1 MKKPKNGKTMLAAMP
16 QDAQAAARRLAK
28 KHGTTPA
35 EEVARVGA
43 SMERVCRRGNAER
56 DIGVPKATPAQVRKA
71 VRKLAKVRGCSAAQV
86 LADERKAHARASGRG
101 KLYHADIMGKGVVTD
116 RKRLDAKYGRAAAEC
131 FAQMYAAELQ
141 RVREAHA
148 QTVAEAAADVA
159 AVAAARDEAQAH
171 AYRLAQQIAGKR
183 TQGKR
188 KKSAA
193 RDFAPFLREQLFRMW
208 EEYRMECRGKRNP
221 TYAGFLDAGFAVVYR
236 GETRSVIDY
245 LKTPEDV
252 KGLLKLQRQNMSNA
266 ERREIAQKPKP
277 GKK

>member
-101 KLYHADIMGKGVVTD
+101 KLYHADIMGEWQ
-116 RKRLDAKYGRAAAEC
+116 AARAAEVADAVKNGHPVPRPLRPRE
-131 FAQMYAAELQ
+131 ALRMARRAAEL
-141 RVREAHA
+141 
-148 QTVAEAAADVA
+148 
-159 AVAAARDEAQAH
+159 EAQLAAEREDHALDMASIQQGIGAELAH
-171 AYRLAQQIAGKR
+171 V
-183 TQGKR
+183 
-188 KKSAA
+188 
-193 RDFAPFLREQLFRMW
+193 REQLR
-208 EEYRMECRGKRNP
+208 EAEAQCYRLMKRIEADEIQGAEWLTIGEVAQRLQCSVRTVRRRFKAAEPKKPVMRKGNGDSNLP
-221 TYAGFLDAGFAVVYR
+221 PAKQARALYKFPLDF
-236 GETRSVIDY
+236 
-245 LKTPEDV
+245 K
-252 KGLLKLQRQNMSNA
+252 
-266 ERREIAQKPKP
+266 
-277 GKK
+277 